1 MAAVGR
7 YVWVSDDLTDLE
19 IKDGPFLWD
28 PDTTITIPDG
38 QHAVEESVAL
48 NEGYHYYVAPPGPID
63 ILNGIITNVPAVN
76 ASYMADEPLSATAV
90 ATWVHELARAVTAL
104 ARIQSG
110 MTDDT
115 SGT

>member
-1 MAAVGR
+1 MAVGR
-7 YVWVSDDLTDLE
+7 YVWVSTDIADLT

-28 PDTTITIPDG
+28 GIQPITIPDDE
-38 QHAVEESVAL
+38 QSMQEADAL
-48 NEGYHYYVAPPGPID
+48 NAGYHYYVAPPGPID
-63 ILNGIITNVPAVN
+63 VLNAIIDNIPTVN
-76 ASYMADEPLSATAV
+76 ASYLADANPSVAAV
-90 ATWVHELARAVTAL
+90 TTQVHELTRVVTAL